1 VVKWKWLRLGLVVA
15 TAMVLAVPANAATID
30 AWTFGEPDG
39 SPTVTSSN
47 GHVGTLENDGT
58 SSGVALSAGE
68 LHFDGHGRVVVPHDD
83 SLNPYD
89 QPFTVSV
96 EARTSAVPSDEIGD
110 FDLMRK
116 GVAAD
121 KRYWKVELFPN
132 LANMKAFAFCQMR
145 GRNAALG
152 KLVGTRLKWTGANL
166 ADGDWHTIVCEKTSS
181 QVTLS
186 VDGVVRVT
194 KDVSVGTVNNTK
206 PLAMG
211 AKAEVFQDMFAGDM
225 DDVSYAIG

>member
-1 VVKWKWLRLGLVVA
+1 MLRWKRLRLGFLVVA
-15 TAMVLAVPANAATID
+15 AIAIAVPANAATVD
-30 AWTFGEPDG
+30 AWSFDEPDG
-39 SPTVTSSN
+39 SSTVTSSD
-47 GHVGTLENDGT
+47 GRVGTLENDGT
-58 SSGVALSAGE
+58 SSGVTLSAGE

-83 SLNPYD
+83 ALNPYD

-110 FDLMRK
+110 FDLVRK
-116 GVAAD
+116 GVATD

-132 LANMKAFAFCQMR
+132 LANTKAFAFCQMR

-152 KLVGTRLKWTGANL
+152 KLVGTKLKWTGANL
-166 ADGDWHTIVCEKTSS
+166 ANGAWHTIVCQKTSD

-186 VDGVVRVT
+186 VDGVLRVT
-194 KDVSVGTVNNTK
+194 KNVSVGTVNNTK

-211 AKAEVFQDMFAGDM
+211 AKAEVFQDMFTGDM